1 VTQNDDPKGLGR
13 IRVKYPA
20 LDESV
25 EGWWARVA
33 SPGAGKDRGVLMMPC
48 VGDEVLLAF
57 EHGDVHRPYVLG
69 ALWNGSDT
77 PGELVHTDGSLA
89 AASDHEVSVKA
100 KDDITVKG
108 GKDLVVETDG
118 KIREKAGS
126 SFEVEGATQVTVKAG
141 TSLKLEGST
150 EITISCG
157 GASISL
163 KTGGI
168 VQISGT
174 QIMLG

>member
-1 VTQNDDPKGLGR
+1 
-13 IRVKYPA
+13 
-20 LDESV
+20 
-25 EGWWARVA
+25 
-33 SPGAGKDRGVLMMPC
+33 
-48 VGDEVLLAF
+48 
-57 EHGDVHRPYVLG
+57 
-69 ALWNGSDT
+69 
-77 PGELVHTDGSLA
+77 
-89 AASDHEVSVKA
+89 VKA